1 MITEKTQ
8 LTITIRPNEKEK
20 YNAKLFVL
28 VELDGKKAR
37 GYADSEIQASAIVA
51 QFTAVLLGSKAY
63 GSAAEIEADEVEAD
77 EVETQPEEPMH
88 SMDDILD
95 EFLDGDAQKGA

>member
-28 VELDGKKAR
+28 VELDGEKAR

-51 QFTAVLLGSKAY
+51 QCTAVLLGSKAY
-63 GSAAEIEADEVEAD
+63 GSAAEIEADEVEEQID
-77 EVETQPEEPMH
+77 EPMH
-88 SMDDILD
+88 TMDDILD